1 MPYPISPSPPT
12 PARPTGVRAQKVSR
26 GKVKPRLPGRG
37 LAILYSFEC
46 KTGNTGVLEGGARE
60 AFADVPITAVSDTP
74 STEQHEPQR
83 PTLPRGRVALRSCR
97 PSLSW
102 GRPRPS

>member
-60 AFADVPITAVSDTP
+60 AFADVPITAVCGALAPWLD
-74 STEQHEPQR
+74 EPGEF
-83 PTLPRGRVALRSCR
+83 LAINRG
-97 PSLSW
+97 
-102 GRPRPS
+102 G